1 MKRYSGILFIA
12 AVMFIMIAPVAA
24 AGSSEES
31 IDSFNSAIRAIK
43 SFWNADESWRFAVFI
58 IILLTGIFSFEFLF
72 SFAKKRFRIFIQSKG
87 YSAGKWDLSL
97 FKPSLRLASIVLIIR
112 LTEPFFIFSVQQQA
126 LFRIIEFFFLSLAII
141 LLLFEGVS
149 LLDMMLLPLP
159 ENFRNRFPKDALT
172 KLKRILK
179 IAIVIAVAA
188 GFLWVQ
194 KNLLPEWIVKHF
206 LWKYLVALIV
216 FDIIFVIA
224 RETDRFLSGIITGL
238 KDLEEKA
245 RFSIVLK
252 STLWPIRFF
261 FIILTVYILTQLFD
275 LSPSVEKI
283 SDRSIAVLT
292 ILAVVLFAYSLIDV
306 AIYQLTRYASRDDN
320 RLDLSFVQMFRII
333 TRVIVIIIGS
343 IYLMQVVFGKPM
355 STFLAGLGI
364 GGLAVALAAQDTL
377 KNFFGSIMI
386 MLDKPFIVGQVVKVE
401 DYHGTVEKIGF
412 RSTRIRTMEGNLVAI
427 PNEKVAVGNIN
438 NITSRPHIRRLT
450 DITITYDTH
459 PDKVDRAVSIIK
471 EILDNH
477 EGMHPDFPPKVFF
490 DEFNDVSLN
499 IKVIYWYSPPEYWD
513 FMTFSEKVNF
523 KILRAFEAE
532 GIEFAFPTTTTYL
545 AQDNKRPLKIS
556 LSGGLDN
563 HERPSRKEK

>member
-1 MKRYSGILFIA
+1 
-12 AVMFIMIAPVAA
+12 
-24 AGSSEES
+24 
-31 IDSFNSAIRAIK
+31 
-43 SFWNADESWRFAVFI
+43 
-58 IILLTGIFSFEFLF
+58 
-72 SFAKKRFRIFIQSKG
+72 
-87 YSAGKWDLSL
+87 
-97 FKPSLRLASIVLIIR
+97 
-112 LTEPFFIFSVQQQA
+112 
-126 LFRIIEFFFLSLAII
+126 
-141 LLLFEGVS
+141 
-149 LLDMMLLPLP
+149 LPLP
-159 ENFRNRFPKDALT
+159 ENLRNQFSKDSLI

-179 IAIVIAVAA
+179 IAIVITVAA

-194 KNLLPEWIVKHF
+194 KNLLPESIVKHF
-206 LWKYLVALIV
+206 LWKYLIALIV

-238 KDLEEKA
+238 KDMEEKA
-245 RFSIVLK
+245 RFCIVLK
-252 STLWPIRFF
+252 STLWPIRLF
-261 FIILTVYILTQLFD
+261 FIILIVYILTQILD
-275 LSPSVEKI
+275 LPPSVEKI
-283 SDRSIAVLT
+283 SDRSIAVIT

-306 AIYQLTRYASRDDN
+306 AIYQLTKYALRDDN

-333 TRVIVIIIGS
+333 TRIIVIIIGS
-343 IYLMQVVFGKPM
+343 IFLIQVVFGKPM

-386 MLDKPFIVGQVVKVE
+386 MMDKPFIVGQVVKVE
-401 DYHGTVEKIGF
+401 DYHGTVEKIGL

-438 NITSRPHIRRLT
+438 NVTSRPHIRRLT
-450 DITITYDTH
+450 NITITYDTP

-499 IKVIYWYSPPEYWD
+499 IKLIYWYYPPEYWD
-513 FMTFSEKVNF
+513 FMAFSEKVNF

-545 AQDNKRPLKIS
+545 AQDNKRPLTVN
-556 LSGGLDN
+556 LAGGFDYN
-563 HERPSRKEK
+563 ERPLRNK

>member
-1 MKRYSGILFIA
+1 MDR
-12 AVMFIMIAPVAA
+12 
-24 AGSSEES
+24 
-31 IDSFNSAIRAIK
+31 IDSLNSAIETIK
-43 SFWNADESWRFAVFI
+43 SFRNADESWLFAVFI
-58 IILLTGIFSFEFLF
+58 IILMAAIFSFEFLF
-72 SFAKKRFRIFIQSKG
+72 SFVKKRFDIFINSKG
-87 YSAGKWDLSL
+87 YSSGKWNLSL
-97 FKPSLRLASIVLIIR
+97 FKPSFRLAFIVLIIR
-112 LTEPFFIFSVQQQA
+112 LTEPFFIFSHGHQTF
-126 LFRIIEFFFLSLAII
+126 FRIMEFFILAIAVI
-141 LLLFEGVS
+141 LLFFEGIS

-159 ENFRNRFPKDALT
+159 ENLRNQFSKDSLN

-179 IAIVIAVAA
+179 ITIVITVAA

-194 KNLLPEWIVKHF
+194 KNLLPESIVKHF
-206 LWKYLVALIV
+206 LWKYLIALIV

-224 RETDRFLSGIITGL
+224 RETDKFLSGIITGL

-245 RFSIVLK
+245 RFCIVLK
-252 STLWPIRFF
+252 STLWPIRLF
-261 FIILTVYILTQLFD
+261 FIILIVYIVTQILD
-275 LSPSVEKI
+275 LPPSVEKI
-283 SDRSIAVLT
+283 SDRSIAVMT

-306 AIYQLTRYASRDDN
+306 AIYQLTKYALRDDN

-333 TRVIVIIIGS
+333 TRIIVIIIGS
-343 IYLMQVVFGKPM
+343 IYLIQVVFGKPM

-386 MLDKPFIVGQVVKVE
+386 MMDKPFIVGQVVKVE
-401 DYHGTVEKIGF
+401 DYHGTVEKIGL

-438 NITSRPHIRRLT
+438 NVTSRPHIRRLT
-450 DITITYDTH
+450 NITITYDTP
-459 PDKVDRAVSIIK
+459 PDKVERAVSIIK
-471 EILDNH
+471 AILDNH

-499 IKVIYWYSPPEYWD
+499 IKIIYWYYPPEYWD
-513 FMTFSEKVNF
+513 FMAFSEKVNF

-545 AQDNKRPLKIS
+545 AQDNKRPLTVN
-556 LSGGLDN
+556 LAGGFDYNEQPLRN
-563 HERPSRKEK
+563 K

>member
-1 MKRYSGILFIA
+1 MDR
-12 AVMFIMIAPVAA
+12 
-24 AGSSEES
+24 
-31 IDSFNSAIRAIK
+31 IDPLNSVIETIK
-43 SFWNADESWRFAVFI
+43 SFWNADGSWRFAAFI
-58 IILLTGIFSFEFLF
+58 IILLAGIFSFEFLF
-72 SFAKKRFRIFIQSKG
+72 RFAKKRFRIFIQSKG
-87 YSAGKWDLSL
+87 CSAGKWDLSL
-97 FKPSLRLASIVLIIR
+97 FKPSLRLAFIVLIIR
-112 LTEPFFIFSVQQQA
+112 LTEPFVIFSVQHQA
-126 LFRIIEFFFLSLAII
+126 IFRIIEFFFLALAVI
-141 LLLFEGVS
+141 LLFFEGVS

-159 ENFRNRFPKDALT
+159 ENFRNRFPKDALI

-188 GFLWVQ
+188 GFLLIQ

-206 LWKYLVALIV
+206 LWKYLIALIV

-245 RFSIVLK
+245 RFCIVLK
-252 STLWPIRFF
+252 STLWPIRLF
-261 FIILTVYILTQLFD
+261 FIILIVYIVTQILD
-275 LSPSVEKI
+275 LPPSVEKI

-306 AIYQLTRYASRDDN
+306 AIYQLTKYALRDDN

-343 IYLMQVVFGKPM
+343 VYLIQVVFGKPM

-386 MLDKPFIVGQVVKVE
+386 MMDKPFIVGQVVKVE
-401 DYHGTVEKIGF
+401 DYHGTVEKIGL

-450 DITITYDTH
+450 DITITYDTPPH
-459 PDKVDRAVSIIK
+459 KVERAVSIIK

-477 EGMHPDFPPKVFF
+477 EGMHPDFPPKIFF
-490 DEFNDVSLN
+490 NEFNDVSLN
-499 IKVIYWYSPPEYWD
+499 IKVIYWYHPPEYWD
-513 FMTFSEKVNF
+513 FMAFSEKVNF

-545 AQDNKRPLKIS
+545 AQDNKRPLNIN
-556 LSGGLDN
+556 LSGGLDYN
-563 HERPSRKEK
+563 ERPLRK

>member
-1 MKRYSGILFIA
+1 MDRLD
-12 AVMFIMIAPVAA
+12 PL
-24 AGSSEES
+24 
-31 IDSFNSAIRAIK
+31 NSAIETIK
-43 SFWNADESWRFAVFI
+43 SFRNADESWLFAVFI
-58 IILLTGIFSFEFLF
+58 IILMAAIFSFEFLF
-72 SFAKKRFRIFIQSKG
+72 SFVKKRFGIFINSKG
-87 YSAGKWDLSL
+87 YSSGKWNLSL
-97 FKPSLRLASIVLIIR
+97 FKPSFRLAFIVLIIR
-112 LTEPFFIFSVQQQA
+112 LTEPFFIFSHGHQTF
-126 LFRIIEFFFLSLAII
+126 FRIMEFFILAIAVI
-141 LLLFEGVS
+141 LLFFEGIS

-159 ENFRNRFPKDALT
+159 ENLRNQFSKDSLN

-179 IAIVIAVAA
+179 ITIVITVAA

-194 KNLLPEWIVKHF
+194 KNLLPESIVKHF
-206 LWKYLVALIV
+206 LWKYLIALIV

-224 RETDRFLSGIITGL
+224 RETDKFLSGIITGL

-245 RFSIVLK
+245 RFCIVLK
-252 STLWPIRFF
+252 STLWPIRLF
-261 FIILTVYILTQLFD
+261 FIILIVYIVTQILD
-275 LSPSVEKI
+275 LPPSVEKI
-283 SDRSIAVLT
+283 SDRSIAVMT

-306 AIYQLTRYASRDDN
+306 AIYQLTKYALRDDN

-333 TRVIVIIIGS
+333 TRIIVIIIGS
-343 IYLMQVVFGKPM
+343 IYLIQVVFGKPM

-386 MLDKPFIVGQVVKVE
+386 MMDKPFIVGQVVKVE
-401 DYHGTVEKIGF
+401 DYHGTVEKIGL

-438 NITSRPHIRRLT
+438 NVTSRPHIRRLT
-450 DITITYDTH
+450 NITITYDTP
-459 PDKVDRAVSIIK
+459 PDKVERAVSIIK
-471 EILDNH
+471 AILDNH

-499 IKVIYWYSPPEYWD
+499 IKIIYWYYPPEYWD
-513 FMTFSEKVNF
+513 FMAFSEKVNF

-545 AQDNKRPLKIS
+545 AQDNKRPLTVN
-556 LSGGLDN
+556 LAGGFDYNEQPLRN
-563 HERPSRKEK
+563 K